1 MNTANLQ
8 LEGLLLAVA
17 AMAEALKDKG
27 LLSQDEIEAALA
39 RAEGVASGDPRRPEE
54 MSVANV
60 AAVLF
65 PIRFLRKANAGG
77 AEAGAFSQL
86 AAEVARDAT

>member
-17 AMAEALKDKG
+17 AMTEALKDKG

-39 RAEGVASGDPRRPEE
+39 RAEGVARGDPRRPEE
-54 MSVANV
+54 MSASNV

-65 PIRFLRKANAGG
+65 PIRFLRKANAVG
-77 AEAGAFSQL
+77 ADAGAFSDL
-86 AAEVARDAT
+86 AAQVARDGS

>member
-27 LLSQDEIEAALA
+27 LVSQDEIETALA
-39 RAEGVASGDPRRPEE
+39 RAESVARGDPRRPEE
-54 MSVANV
+54 MSAANV

-65 PIRFLRKANAGG
+65 PIRFLRKANEGG
-77 AEAGAFSQL
+77 ADAGAFSHL
-86 AAEVARDAT
+86 AARVARDAT